1 MKKVLM
7 IACSFPPLGGPG
19 VQRSVKFVKYLKE
32 FGYEPIVFT
41 RECKNEE
48 IIDKTLLRDIPEGTK
63 VVRTKDYIYTNMNGI
78 FKIPGK
84 ILSRIMIP
92 DYAAIWWKRVK
103 KQAEEIIKQ
112 ENIEIIYS
120 TSAPYSDHLLALY
133 LKKKNPQLKWVAD
146 FRDEW
151 TKNPYLEEDKLYK
164 FKIAKERKLETEVLN
179 SANAVIA
186 NTPIM
191 KEHFL
196 EGRKDLEKKFFVI
209 PNGFDKDDFEGYART
224 SEINNVKMTLTYTG
238 ALYGR
243 RKPDTFFDAINQLIE
258 EGKISKNK
266 ISVRLVG
273 NYNLEEINGKI
284 NKYNLQN
291 VVTIVGLLPHDECIQ
306 EQLSCDALVLIE
318 GSGKGAEAF
327 YTGKL
332 FEYMNT
338 NKPIL
343 ALLPE
348 NGVAAE
354 LVRESNVGIVASVD
368 DVKEIKSNI
377 VKFYQQWQKD
387 GIIYQPNR
395 KIVEKYDRKKLTEQL
410 SEVFEQL

>member
-48 IIDKTLLRDIPEGTK
+48 IIDKTLLKDIPEGTK

-78 FKIPGK
+78 LKIPGK
-84 ILSRIMIP
+84 VVSRIMIP

-103 KQAEEIIKQ
+103 KQAQEII
-112 ENIEIIYS
+112 EREHIELIYS

-164 FKIAKERKLETEVLN
+164 FKIAKERRMETEVLN

-196 EGRKDLEKKFFVI
+196 EGRKHLENKFFVI
-209 PNGFDKDDFEGYART
+209 PNGFDKDDFKGYSKIAKM
-224 SEINNVKMTLTYTG
+224 NNEKMTLTYTG

-243 RKPDTFFDAINQLIE
+243 RKPDTFFDAISQLIE

-266 ISVRLVG
+266 IAVRLVG
-273 NYNLEEINGKI
+273 NYNLEEINAKI
-284 NKYNLQN
+284 NKYNLQS
-291 VVTIVGLLPHDECIQ
+291 VITIVGLLPHDECIQ
-306 EQLSCDALVLIE
+306 EQLACDALVLIE

-348 NGVAAE
+348 KGVAAE

-368 DVKEIKSNI
+368 CVKEIKSNI
-377 VKFYQQWQKD
+377 VKFYQQWENE
-387 GIIYQPNR
+387 GIVYQPKR
-395 KIVEKYDRKKLTEQL
+395 EVVEKYDRKKLTKQL
-410 SEVFEQL
+410 SEIFEQL